1 MNPLISVEDGLAE
14 AWSPPP
20 TPPPPF
26 LLLSIVV
33 DDDDDPPMRLGGIIL
48 SFSGSAAN
56 KFDLKALSFDCFLFS
71 LSLSSS

>member
-1 MNPLISVEDGLAE
+1 MNPLISVEDDGGLAE

-20 TPPPPF
+20 PPF
-26 LLLSIVV
+26 LLSIVD
-33 DDDDDPPMRLGGIIL
+33 DDDDDPPRRLGGIIL

-71 LSLSSS
+71 LSISSS